1 MGLQITRDDP
11 NLADLFNQDPVVEG
25 SILWSSLSILGLQDK
40 ALEAKV
46 HLTVLSSVWGLGV

>member
-1 MGLQITRDDP
+1 MTP
-11 NLADLFNQDPVVEG
+11 DLFNQDPVVEG
-25 SILWSSLSILGLQDK
+25 SILGSSLSILGLQDK